1 MMGGGPAAI
10 AARAPRED
18 ADADGREELLAD
30 GDGTG
35 NGNGDGDG
43 DAGIATIEVV
53 ILAPLL
59 ILFVLVLVGL
69 GQMVDARSSL
79 DGAARDAAR
88 AGSLQGDLGTAKSQ
102 ARSAVTDD
110 LSGICVSGSVRV
122 TYQGTDWTP
131 QQGVFAVQVTCRVR
145 GLVSVGFGPK
155 TTMKGTFSSPLDPYR
170 RLTGG

>member
-1 MMGGGPAAI
+1 MAGGPATAGLAGPGGDTAN
-10 AARAPRED
+10 AANAANASNAGNAEN
-18 ADADGREELLAD
+18 AD
-30 GDGTG
+30 
-35 NGNGDGDG
+35 NGKNG

-59 ILFVLVLVGL
+59 ILFILVLVGL

-88 AGSLQGDLGTAKSQ
+88 AGSLQGQLGRAKSQ
-102 ARSAVTDD
+102 ARQAVTDD
-110 LSGICVSGSVRV
+110 LSGICVAGSVRV
-122 TYQGTDWTP
+122 SYQGTDWTP
-131 QQGVFAVQVTCRVR
+131 QQGVFAVQVTCKVR

>member
-1 MMGGGPAAI
+1 VTGRGPTAAL
-10 AARAPRED
+10 ARARSRRTGPGQGD
-18 ADADGREELLAD
+18 AERV
-30 GDGTG
+30 
-35 NGNGDGDG
+35 

-59 ILFVLVLVGL
+59 VLFILVLVGL

-110 LSGICVSGSVRV
+110 LSGICLSGSVRV
-122 TYQGTDWTP
+122 TYQGTDWRP
-131 QQGVFAVQVTCRVR
+131 QQGVFAVQVTCKVR
-145 GLVSVGFGPK
+145 GLASVGFGPK